1 MIDKIIYEVYGC
13 DKSAAKRGTT
23 TGTKG
28 NAMKNRWVALTIIF
42 VSFLQFTLN
51 WFVIVPTFGPL
62 IGTMH
67 LALPQLGL
75 IISAFIAGYGLTH
88 IPGGL
93 LAEAYGMRFALLLGI
108 FVEAVGAIIS
118 GAAPGYSVL
127 LIGRVIAGVGGSI
140 YLGSAVGLTT
150 AWFREHELVTATG
163 IITGVAFTVG
173 AVIGLFGWAPLV
185 TDLGW
190 RDALFAGAAVS
201 LATFVMMLA
210 LFPTPPAARA
220 EGVKGHHL
228 NAAALRRV
236 FGNANLW
243 LLGISFVGTY
253 GAYFTAAQLLPD
265 YAEKS
270 LGVGAAAG
278 GALGVILLVA
288 GIPGSFIGGW
298 LSDRVFGVLPTFM
311 GACLVTSLA
320 LVLVPF
326 AGPGLLEILA
336 GIIGGVGILGF
347 VGWVSMPGLY
357 RDRLEIADIPT
368 AVGLM
373 FTIAAIGGVGV
384 PWLYGQIAGSYGYRT
399 GWFCLGFLS
408 VCFALVSLTVRRPGE
423 TVELARGR
431 ASTKNQVSAG

>member
-1 MIDKIIYEVYGC
+1 MRA
-13 DKSAAKRGTT
+13 AAKRGEIL
-23 TGTKG
+23 KRE
-28 NAMKNRWVALTIIF
+28 NAMKNRWIALTIIF

-51 WFVIVPTFGPL
+51 WFSIVPTFGPL

-75 IISAFIAGYGLTH
+75 IISAFIAGYGLAH

-108 FVEAVGAIIS
+108 FVEAAGAVIS
-118 GAAPGYSVL
+118 GASPDYSVL
-127 LIGRVIAGVGGSI
+127 LLGRFIAGIGGSI
-140 YLGSAVGLTT
+140 YIGSAIGLTT
-150 AWFREHELVTATG
+150 AWFRERELVTATG
-163 IITGVAFTVG
+163 MITGVAFTVG
-173 AVIGLFGWAPLV
+173 AVIGLFGWTPVVAQ
-185 TDLGW
+185 LGW

-210 LFPTPPAARA
+210 VFPTPPAATA
-220 EGVKGHHL
+220 EGVRGHHL
-228 NAAALRRV
+228 DTAALKRV
-236 FGNANLW
+236 FGNGNLW

-270 LGVGAAAG
+270 LGVGASAAS
-278 GALGVILLVA
+278 ALGVILLVA

-298 LSDRVFGVLPTFM
+298 LSDRVFGVLPTFF
-311 GACLVTSLA
+311 GACLVVSVA
-320 LVLVPF
+320 LVLLPF

-336 GIIGGVGILGF
+336 VIIGGVGILGF

-357 RDRLEIADIPT
+357 SDRIEIADVPT

-399 GWFCLGFLS
+399 GWLCLGIIS
-408 VCFALVSLTVRRPGE
+408 ICFASVSLMVRRPG
-423 TVELARGR
+423 TLPVER
-431 ASTKNQVSAG
+431 AQSQPSATKQVFPYHNPRA